1 MPCRREAE
9 EGLAA
14 RRLPLVQH
22 PLPRLLRLLQRC
34 LPAQGRLAPLALQA
48 WAEGVVA
55 EADAEGQLGLL
66 LPVRRVRE
74 RLVREHHLPAWEVEA
89 GELHRLRHSAPDSVV
104 YCDQC
109 GRILVP

>member
-66 LPVRRVRE
+66 LPVRQ
-74 RLVREHHLPAWEVEA
+74 VREHHLPAWEVEA
-89 GELHRLRHSAPDSVV
+89 GELHRLRRRHRA
-104 YCDQC
+104 C
-109 GRILVP
+109 